1 MMALFLF
8 HEGFLGKGFDFVTF
22 PNILRDL
29 YSSIE
34 LPAIFLQYMGV
45 SKNRGTPKWMVCNGK
60 PH

>member
-1 MMALFLF
+1 MMAFFLF

-34 LPAIFLQYMGV
+34 LPAIFFQK
-45 SKNRGTPKWMVCNGK
+45 SKRTSRRS
-60 PH
+60 HA